1 MMLSRFAVSLA
12 LSLLLPRIAVRAEPI
27 VRLAD
32 KVPAAVA
39 DRQDIQV
46 PDCVHLSGMLGQ
58 RIQRSDLDRLLQ
70 VVDCNELLAGFQ
82 HRPGCQDWIGE
93 HYGKWLDAATLAWA
107 YTGDTRL
114 RAKMDKTV
122 AELLKCQLPDG
133 YLGTYLDK
141 NRWTS
146 WDVWVHKYNLIGLIT
161 YMQYTGDI
169 TPLPACRKM
178 ADLMCKE
185 FGDKPGQRDIVNGE
199 HAGMAPGSV
208 LEPMVRL
215 YRLTGEPRYAD
226 FCRYILRAFEHANG
240 PKIVS
245 RLLEHQG
252 VNKVGDAKAYEM
264 LSCLVGIAEWYRTTG
279 ESKYLD
285 ALLSAWQDVVDK
297 RLYITGGSS
306 CNEHFRGDYDL
317 PNQGNLCETCV
328 TVTWIELNS
337 QLLRLTGEARFAEQL
352 ERVVYNQLLGA
363 QHPDGKA
370 WGYYVKMEGKKPY
383 DDSRNVNCCASSGP
397 RGISYIPT
405 FAVTTDADGVVVN
418 LYEASDTDLR
428 LRDGRR
434 VKFHIDTAYPA
445 DGHIAIT
452 VDPPSPAEFALKVR
466 MPEWCKELYFTAN
479 RLPLDMVPG
488 GDGYW
493 SIKRKWKPSDKVELF
508 LNIEPRIIAGDHTN
522 VGKIAVMAGPLVLA
536 ADDELL
542 KGTGLDVEKLAIVA
556 SVAPLPG
563 SGSHAP
569 RGNRCLSDALRRDG
583 RRRASGPVRSH
594 AERGNEG
601 FFLLSSP
608 VMMLQTP
615 IVAANPTAAS
625 FERQPAPP
633 QFRLWPKTYIYV
645 LKSAATAA
653 NAKDSAP
660 AIALPLVP
668 FANAGMTGAAYK
680 VWLPL
685 KKK

>member
-1 MMLSRFAVSLA
+1 MTPRRCVGSFALLILLQGMTVS
-12 LSLLLPRIAVRAEPI
+12 AEPI

-32 KVPAAVA
+32 KVPAVVS

-46 PDCVHLSGMLGQ
+46 PDRVHLSGMLGQ
-58 RIQRSDLDRLLQ
+58 RIQRSDVDRLLN
-70 VVDCNELLAGFQ
+70 VVDCSELLAGFR
-82 HRPGCQDWIGE
+82 HRPGSQDWIGE

-107 YTGDTRL
+107 CTGDARL
-114 RAKMDKTV
+114 RAKMDATV
-122 AELLKCQLPDG
+122 AGLLKCQFPDG
-133 YLGTYLDK
+133 YLGTYVAK

-161 YMQYTGDI
+161 YVQYTGDT

-178 ADLMCKE
+178 ADLLCKE

-215 YRLTGEPRYAD
+215 YRLTGEPRYGD
-226 FCRYILRAFEHANG
+226 FCRYILRAYEHANG

-245 RLLEHQG
+245 RLLDKKG
-252 VNKVGDAKAYEM
+252 VDRVGDAKAYEM

-279 ESKYLD
+279 DRKYLD
-285 ALLSAWQDVVDK
+285 ALLNAWNDIVAK

-306 CNEHFRGDYDL
+306 WNEHFLGDYDL

-363 QHPDGKA
+363 QHPNGKA
-370 WGYYVKMEGKKPY
+370 WDYYVQMEGKKPY
-383 DDSRNVNCCASSGP
+383 DDSLHVNCCASSGP

-418 LYEASDTDLR
+418 FYDAGDADLR
-428 LRDGRR
+428 LRDGRE
-434 VKFHIDTAYPA
+434 VKLHIDSAYPA
-445 DGHIAIT
+445 DGNIAIT
-452 VDPPSPAEFALKVR
+452 VNPAVEGEFTLKFRQPEGCGGFYLHSNFTPIDVDPTGK
-466 MPEWCKELYFTAN
+466 
-479 RLPLDMVPG
+479 
-488 GDGYW
+488 GYL
-493 SIKRKWKPSDKVELF
+493 SIKRTWKPSDKLELA
-508 LNIEPRIIAGDHTN
+508 LNVEPRIIIGDHKN
-522 VGKIAVMAGPLVLA
+522 AGKVAVMAGPLVLA

-542 KGTGLDVEKLAIVA
+542 NGTGLDVEKLVI
-556 SVAPLPG
+556 
-563 SGSHAP
+563 
-569 RGNRCLSDALRRDG
+569 
-583 RRRASGPVRSH
+583 
-594 AERGNEG
+594 E
-601 FFLLSSP
+601 
-608 VMMLQTP
+608 
-615 IVAANPTAAS
+615 AADPTAAS

-633 QFRLWPKTYIYV
+633 KFRLWPKTCVYV
-645 LKSAATAA
+645 FKPSPATAA
-653 NAKDSAP
+653 YAKGSASP
-660 AIALPLVP
+660 IALPLVP
-668 FANAGMTGAAYK
+668 FADAGMTGAAYK

-685 KKK
+685 KK